1 MEILVAV
8 TRGREPDLIYR
19 SCHSL
24 NWGPHPML
32 LLAEEPVK
40 SSLSGGRTDG
50 MNRLSRAILC
60 RYQTGAFR
68 NHKHHVIL

>member
-50 MNRLSRAILC
+50 
-60 RYQTGAFR
+60 
-68 NHKHHVIL
+68 